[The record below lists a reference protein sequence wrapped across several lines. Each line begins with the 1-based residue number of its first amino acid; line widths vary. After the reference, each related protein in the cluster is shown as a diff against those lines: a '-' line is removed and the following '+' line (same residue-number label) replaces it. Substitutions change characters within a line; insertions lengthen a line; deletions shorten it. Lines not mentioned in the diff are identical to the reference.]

1 MKYQSGGA
9 FRRALET
16 RLREQSLS
24 SGLPLARFR
33 KMVAFDRLLVRLIRS
48 QPDQWV
54 LKGGLALQLRLG
66 DRART
71 TKDIDLLSLT
81 QSDQVFD
88 SLREAVS
95 LDLGD
100 WFEFVVGRPSDDQDR
115 TPGGIRYTVVSLLDG
130 RTFERF
136 HIDVGL
142 GDPLVEAVEFLVMP
156 DLLTFAEIDPVVVPC
171 YPVTQQLAEKCHAYT
186 RQYGSG
192 MSSRI
197 KDFIDLILLDEMGPV
212 SGQKLTAAIELTFRN
227 AGGQIPDLILPPPRT
242 WEGGFKRLANE
253 VSLSGYSLESSY
265 ARIQEFLDPI
275 LAGEAGDLR
284 WNPDSWS
291 WK

>member
-1 MKYQSGGA
+1 MRYQSGSA

-16 RLREQSLS
+16 RLRDQSLA
-24 SGLPLARFR
+24 SGLPLVRLR
-33 KMVAFDRLLVRLIRS
+33 KMVAFDRLLARLIRS

-81 QSDQVFD
+81 EPNRVFD

-100 WFEFVVGRPSDDQDR
+100 WFNFEVG
-115 TPGGIRYTVVSLLDG
+115 
-130 RTFERF
+130 
-136 HIDVGL
+136 
-142 GDPLVEAVEFLVMP
+142 
-156 DLLTFAEIDPVVVPC
+156 
-171 YPVTQQLAEKCHAYT
+171 
-186 RQYGSG
+186 
-192 MSSRI
+192 
-197 KDFIDLILLDEMGPV
+197 
-212 SGQKLTAAIELTFRN
+212 
-227 AGGQIPDLILPPPRT
+227 
-242 WEGGFKRLANE
+242 
-253 VSLSGYSLESSY
+253 LSGYSLESSY
-265 ARIQEFLDPI
+265 TRIKEFLDPI
-275 LAGEAGDLR
+275 LTGEAWYMH